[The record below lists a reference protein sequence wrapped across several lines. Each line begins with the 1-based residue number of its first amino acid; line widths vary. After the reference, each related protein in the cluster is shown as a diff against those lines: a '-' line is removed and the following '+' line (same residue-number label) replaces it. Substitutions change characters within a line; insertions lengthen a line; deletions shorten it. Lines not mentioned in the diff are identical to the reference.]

1 MVLAA
6 WGRVTMRLASIA
18 ITTAFTAFMG
28 ISAAAEETSIRL
40 RQAPGLDAVEAH
52 CGACHSLDYLQMKNS
67 PFLSAAGWE
76 AEVAK
81 MINAFGAP
89 IDQADARTIAD
100 YLNKNYGIESFHVL
114 ATRSTGIKSS
124 SLKKDKSAPEPSSPN
139 FETAH
144 ENTKEPRPP
153 RVGIRDANSK
163 RTSFPKPSQ
172 LLPVLHCSG

>member
-18 ITTAFTAFMG
+18 ITTAITALMG

-40 RQAPGLDAVEAH
+40 RQAPGLAAVEAH
-52 CGACHSLDYLQMKNS
+52 CGACHSHDYLQMNS

-114 ATRSTGIKSS
+114 ATRSTGI
-124 SLKKDKSAPEPSSPN
+124 E
-139 FETAH
+139 
-144 ENTKEPRPP
+144 
-153 RVGIRDANSK
+153 
-163 RTSFPKPSQ
+163 
-172 LLPVLHCSG
+172 